1 MSDTAVGAVGVAG
14 RYASALFDLA
24 REQDLLDRVSADLA
38 AVAGMLDES
47 PELARALA
55 SPLVPQD
62 AKIGIVRALGEKA
75 GLQDLTVRFLGVLGR
90 QGRLPALGGVIA
102 AFDSLLA
109 ETRGE
114 MTVEVVSAIPL
125 SNAQETTVKD
135 MLAASLDKSVH
146 LDSAVDPDLLG
157 GLVVR
162 VGSRMI
168 DASLKTKLRHLELAM
183 RGAG

>member
-1 MSDTAVGAVGVAG
+1 VSDTAVSAAGVAG

-24 REQDLLDRVSADLA
+24 REQDLLDRVGADLA
-38 AVAGMLDES
+38 ALEAMLEES
-47 PELARALA
+47 PELGRSLA

-62 AKIGIVRALGEKA
+62 AKVGVVRALGEKA

-90 QGRLPALGGVIA
+90 QDRLVALGDVIK
-102 AFDSLLA
+102 AFEHLLA

-114 MTVEVVSAIPL
+114 VTVEVVSAMPL
-125 SNAQETTVKD
+125 SSEQRTTVAD
-135 MLAASLDKSVH
+135 MLAASLHKRVN
-146 LDSAVDPDLLG
+146 LDSTVDPDLLG